1 MMWMWG
7 VASAAIL
14 ELSPGDDLVG
24 LSESL
29 QPGDELILADGLYQI
44 RGQIVWSV
52 LSTES
57 APLTMRPAEGAE
69 PVIELIPDEEGNYD
83 NDILQIED
91 SSWVVVEGITFQGS
105 TDWTDDS
112 QNHRGIQVVNSSNV
126 TISDVT
132 VMQTGDTS
140 IYLSGT
146 NSGIVVENSHIH
158 STLNGYGF
166 YVGCYDASCWTSSSR
181 ISNNWIHSIG
191 GDDNWSIYLAHGSQ
205 GIEVTDNVIYGSAG
219 YGVYL
224 GSTEYGDRNGFEGN
238 AIWGVSGIGLYIQ
251 GAARVRNNILFNI
264 DGTGIFARDP
274 ERGTYSDTIISFNTV
289 AQTTGWAV
297 NLEDWYFQLGNN
309 AICNPTGYGL
319 VFEDPEVD
327 TATPDSDNL
336 ITGNVACGLVEG
348 LDEFDDAFTS
358 GAGFAD
364 FSDVEGWD
372 FYPASS
378 DSTLI
383 GTANPS
389 GETYVPEQDFNG
401 LTRDG
406 DSPEVGAYEWT
417 GSGNP
422 GWAIQEGY
430 KEFAQEGETIEETVG
445 GGCCQEDG
453 SSSAAFFLTP
463 LVVFGVRRRRR
474 AQASSSS

>member
-251 GAARVRNNILFNI
+251 GAARVRNNILFN
-264 DGTGIFARDP
+264 
-274 ERGTYSDTIISFNTV
+274 
-289 AQTTGWAV
+289 
-297 NLEDWYFQLGNN
+297 N